1 MECKEIGTPKAVIRL
16 SSIKWLVTGTFYSV
30 QYVVW
35 TTHLGYHQPLPHNAA
50 ICAFLQN
57 LIVALSW
64 QWHFPTGLRRN
75 PQFRQRIVAYAFYLF
90 WSHYVI
96 ILTFVIGQNTIP
108 LFPSGYLW
116 LIGLEFWAIKEFNNY
131 VMEKLIN
138 KSAGSNDSYAKGVVT
153 LQLVAYT
160 NLTVVVFISTVAYQK
175 ITACFIAVDFVMNS
189 ILTWKTI
196 KEQHKRV
203 GVMDIISGRAQD
215 MTDQLL
221 TNLIINESMELLVPL
236 MYVASVAV
244 AFYGPNSVNLGN
256 IGLSYWH
263 FENIN
268 DIWVYLSGALEMAF
282 ADFCLSIVSPFLVW
296 KFTRIN
302 VFKKYK
308 EVAKKFG
315 VTAAILLP
323 VILNKVRKLF

>member
-35 TTHLGYHQPLPHNAA
+35 TTHLGHHQPLPHNAA
-50 ICAFLQN
+50 MCAFLQN

-64 QWHFPTGLRRN
+64 PWHFPTGLRTD
-75 PQFRQRIVAYAFYLF
+75 PQFLQRILAYASYFF

-116 LIGLEFWAIKEFNNY
+116 LIGIEFLAIKEFNKY
-131 VMEKLIN
+131 VMKKLIN
-138 KSAGSNDSYAKGVVT
+138 KSAGSNDSYAKGVLT

-160 NLTVVVFISTVAYQK
+160 NLTVVVFISTVADQK
-175 ITACFIAVDFVMNS
+175 TTACFIAVDFVMNLV
-189 ILTWKTI
+189 LTWKTI
-196 KEQHKRV
+196 KEHKRV
-203 GVMDIISGRAQD
+203 GIMDIISGRTHD
-215 MTDQLL
+215 MTDQFL
-221 TNLIINESMELLVPL
+221 TNLIINETMELLVPL
-236 MYVASVAV
+236 MYVASVAI
-244 AFYGPNSVNLGN
+244 AFYGPNSANLGN

-263 FENIN
+263 FERID

-282 ADFCLSIVSPFLVW
+282 ADFCQSIVSLFLVW

-302 VFKKYK
+302 VFDKCK
-308 EVAKKFG
+308 EVGKKFG
-315 VTAAILLP
+315 ITAAIFLP
-323 VILNKVRKLF
+323 AILNKVRKLF